1 MKTLVI
7 TGGSRGIGW
16 SIAETFAKQGYK
28 VLAGGRK
35 APSGKHENI
44 RFFEMD
50 VRNAADHEKMVKAAI
65 DWTGQLDVSI
75 QCAGVSQ
82 WRPIQDV
89 DQAFWDLIMRTNAE
103 GSYWGMQAAA
113 KVLKSGGSIIAISSL
128 AGKRGSANNSV
139 YCASKF
145 AINGMTQALAK
156 ELGPRGIRVNAV
168 CPVYVETDTIIES
181 LKDKR
186 SPTGGQPVAEYFTA
200 FAKGNSALHRLPL
213 ASEIASAC
221 LFLDSAGSSAITGQ
235 CINVDCGVLPS

>member
-1 MKTLVI
+1 MKTALI
-7 TGGSRGIGW
+7 TGGTRGIGW
-16 SIAETFAKQGYK
+16 AIAEMFAKNDYR
-28 VLAGGRK
+28 VLVGGRK
-35 APSGKHENI
+35 APEGKHENI

-50 VRNAADHEKMVKAAI
+50 VRERDDHRKMVEEAVK
-65 DWTGQLDVSI
+65 WTGRLDTSI

-82 WRPIQDV
+82 WRPVEDV
-89 DQAFWDLIMRTNAE
+89 DQEFFDLLMRTNTE
-103 GSYWGMQAAA
+103 GTYWGMQAAA
-113 KVLKSGGSIIAISSL
+113 KVMKAGSSIIAISSL

-168 CPVYVETDTIIES
+168 CPVYVETKTIIES

-186 SPTGGQPVAEYFTA
+186 SPTGGQPVDTYFEI

-213 ASEIASAC
+213 ASEVASAC
-221 LFLDSAGSSAITGQ
+221 LFFDSAGASAITGQ
-235 CINVDCGVLPS
+235 CVNVDCGVMPQ